1 MTPTTSNTRSIIAIN
16 FSLLYAVVL
25 AGISWLSWPETAEGW
40 RMGMISIGCGLGALG
55 LVVRALMDIW
65 RFVKSDITVHSFN
78 KVDGEPKSDKLAD
91 TDALRKARMLK

>member
-40 RMGMISIGCGLGALG
+40 RMGMISIGCGLGSLG
-55 LVVRALMDIW
+55 LVVRALMDVW
-65 RFVKSDITVHSFN
+65 QFVKSDITVHDFN
-78 KVDGEPKSDKLAD
+78 KVSGKPKTDKMAD
-91 TDALRKARMLK
+91 NDTLDKARMLK